1 MTAIPAVAAVTT
13 ELDETER
20 WLYDRLTKDTGV
32 TAAVAGRVFGYVA
45 PALTVYPFLL
55 FSWQG
60 DHDVQTHDGS
70 TIWVEAVYTVQAI
83 GEGRSAEAIGPAAA
97 ALHYSLQGASGLTPS
112 GRARVISCLRDS
124 SLTMGELTGGRQY
137 RHVGGQYR
145 IRTQLIGT

>member
-1 MTAIPAVAAVTT
+1 MTAVPAVAALTT

-20 WLYDRLTKDTGV
+20 WLYDRLSKDTGV
-32 TAAVAGRVFGYVA
+32 IAAVAGRVFSYVA
-45 PALTVYPFLL
+45 PAATLYPFLL

-70 TIWVEAVYTVQAI
+70 TVWVEAVYTVQAI
-83 GEGRSAEAIGPAAA
+83 GEGRSSEALGGAAA
-97 ALHYSLQGASGLTPS
+97 ALHYSLQGSSGVSPS

-124 SLTMGELTGGRQY
+124 SLTIGELIGGRQY

>member
-1 MTAIPAVAAVTT
+1 M
-13 ELDETER
+13 
-20 WLYDRLTKDTGV
+20 
-32 TAAVAGRVFGYVA
+32 FSYVA
-45 PALTVYPFLL
+45 PAATLYPFLL

-70 TIWVEAVYTVQAI
+70 TVWVEAVYTIQAI
-83 GEGRSAEAIGPAAA
+83 GEGRSSQALGGAAA
-97 ALHYSLQGASGLTPS
+97 ALHYSLQGSSGMSPS

-124 SLTMGELTGGRQY
+124 SLTIGELTGGRQY